1 MKNFKIH
8 LNDQQKIDFIAEVYK
23 KLSKTMSM
31 IFVNK
36 KKSAYDI
43 QAKLKTLGI
52 EAKFLIGGLEQADR
66 D

>member
-8 LNDQQKIDFIAEVYK
+8 LNEQQKIDFIAEVYK
-23 KLSKTMSM
+23 KLSKARLI

-43 QAKLKTLGI
+43 QAKLKTVGI